1 MPGQEDQGKSSW
13 EHICITH
20 IIAYHSALYEPQ
32 FPLLLKKKVPTLGR
46 GPREGC
52 CAMNQRKVLNRDFPG
67 GPVIRNPPCNAGNTG
82 LIPGQRT
89 RIPHAA
95 ETSPVHSN

>member
-32 FPLLLKKKVPTLGR
+32 FPLLLKKKSSYFRKGSTGR
-46 GPREGC
+46 
-52 CAMNQRKVLNRDFPG
+52 ML
-67 GPVIRNPPCNAGNTG
+67 CNESEKGSEQG
-82 LIPGQRT
+82 LPWW
-89 RIPHAA
+89 
-95 ETSPVHSN
+95 SSD